1 MSISRGAINIYS
13 TSIDAGM
20 TSASIWEDSSQIY
33 HRLFKKFVQNGPRNV
48 DTEVEL
54 KFIDLPIYHIVGH
67 PETLKFFK
75 ALKETE
81 NLKLFELNSIKFM
94 IEYHWPITKEYTK
107 LKLLYPFIAYLFLF
121 WINNNFL

>member
-20 TSASIWEDSSQIY
+20 TSASIWEDLSEIHQS
-33 HRLFKKFVQNGPRNV
+33 LFKKSVQNGPRNV

-54 KFIDLPIYHIVGH
+54 KFIDLPNYHIVGH

-81 NLKLFELNSIKFM
+81 NL
-94 IEYHWPITKEYTK
+94 
-107 LKLLYPFIAYLFLF
+107 
-121 WINNNFL
+121 